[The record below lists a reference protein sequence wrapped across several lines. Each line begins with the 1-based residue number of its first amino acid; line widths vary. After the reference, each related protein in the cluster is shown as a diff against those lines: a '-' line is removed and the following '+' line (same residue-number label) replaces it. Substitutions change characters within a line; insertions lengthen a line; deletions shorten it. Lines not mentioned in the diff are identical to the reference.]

1 MLKHVLGSQQ
11 ITLPLLGAPRAPG
24 RRRRRSALRSAGCP
38 RATGR
43 SARTPLAHPPLG
55 ELASRGMA
63 KVSDDLVAVEGEGG
77 TPLGGANVD
86 GAAGVG
92 ITQSLHSH
100 LHPHFWAMRS
110 LGAAQRTR
118 RPPSSVPA
126 GACTFCRQ
134 MRTFSGLS
142 VFCFP
147 VLRSWRLPR
156 LCRASLGPRGTRC
169 WAEGGWAGRRAAQ
182 TVFVLPTCHV
192 KGF

>member
-11 ITLPLLGAPRAPG
+11 ITLPLLGAPRTPG
-24 RRRRRSALRSAGCP
+24 WQRRRSALRSAGCP

-55 ELASRGMA
+55 KLESRGMA
-63 KVSDDLVAVEGEGG
+63 KVSDDRVAVKGEGG

-86 GAAGVG
+86 RAAWVG

-118 RPPSSVPA
+118 RPPSSA
-126 GACTFCRQ
+126 TGRCRPG
-134 MRTFSGLS
+134 RS
-142 VFCFP
+142 VHILQADENLQRSFCF
-147 VLRSWRLPR
+147 LLP
-156 LCRASLGPRGTRC
+156 C
-169 WAEGGWAGRRAAQ
+169 
-182 TVFVLPTCHV
+182 FM
-192 KGF
+192 